1 MGCRRSFRAAILA
14 VLLCVVPAPA
24 RGEDGGDAAGP
35 PAALEPLQGHRGT
48 DLYSIVFPDEDSIEG
63 YVQGLLASRREWLQA
78 VLDRSRLYRS
88 VIAAELEERDLPRE
102 LQYLPA
108 LESGFQPKA
117 VSPVGAT
124 GLWQLMGNTA
134 APFGLRMDEW
144 IDERRDF
151 FRATEAALAKLKDGH
166 RQFGSWEM
174 SLAAYNAGAGRM
186 ARIAKEQGTT
196 NYWTLRARGVLP
208 KETAAFVPQFAAL
221 CRILDQPG
229 RHGLEVSWEPA
240 AAWERVT
247 VPRSVDLRL
256 LADAAGI
263 PREALVAGNPELL
276 LGVTPPASYG
286 YTLKVPA
293 EHRAAVELA
302 LAGDAIPLMEFRV
315 HVVKAGDTL
324 WAISRSYGV
333 SVELLQESNPGI
345 KASSLR
351 VGSRLLVP
359 RLERRG

>member
-1 MGCRRSFRAAILA
+1 
-14 VLLCVVPAPA
+14 
-24 RGEDGGDAAGP
+24 
-35 PAALEPLQGHRGT
+35 
-48 DLYSIVFPDEDSIEG
+48 
-63 YVQGLLASRREWLQA
+63 
-78 VLDRSRLYRS
+78 
-88 VIAAELEERDLPRE
+88 
-102 LQYLPA
+102 
-108 LESGFQPKA
+108 
-117 VSPVGAT
+117 
-124 GLWQLMGNTA
+124 
-134 APFGLRMDEW
+134 
-144 IDERRDF
+144 
-151 FRATEAALAKLKDGH
+151 
-166 RQFGSWEM
+166 
-174 SLAAYNAGAGRM
+174 M

-221 CRILDQPG
+221 SRILDQPG

-247 VPRSVDLRL
+247 VPRSVDLGL

-263 PREALVAGNPELL
+263 PRETLAAGNPELL

-286 YTLKVPA
+286 YALKVPA
-293 EHRAAVELA
+293 GHRAAVEQA

-333 SVELLQESNPGI
+333 SVALLQESNPGV
-345 KASSLR
+345 KASALR